1 MDKSSSVIRF
11 EVDGN
16 SRLVRKLPLLRWAGR
31 SFSLTTATRQLEN
44 ELEESIAIDKLL
56 LSGVVQEVYAASTLY
71 DHQFCMRGIYRQL
84 AVREQF

>member
-56 LSGVVQEVYAASTLY
+56 LSGVVQEVYAASTRL
-71 DHQFCMRGIYRQL
+71 CMITGFACVASTTGNWL
-84 AVREQF
+84 

>member
-16 SRLVRKLPLLRWAGR
+16 SRLVRKLPRWAGR
-31 SFSLTTATRQLEN
+31 SFSLTTANRQLEN

-56 LSGVVQEVYAASTLY
+56 LSGVVQEVYAASTRL
-71 DHQFCMRGIYRQL
+71 DS
-84 AVREQF
+84 V